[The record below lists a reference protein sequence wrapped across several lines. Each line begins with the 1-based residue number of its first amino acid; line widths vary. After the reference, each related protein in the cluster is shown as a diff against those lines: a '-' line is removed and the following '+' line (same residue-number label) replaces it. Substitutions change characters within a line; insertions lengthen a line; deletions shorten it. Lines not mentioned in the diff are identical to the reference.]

1 MAEAILF
8 GLAETLLE
16 KLGLRA
22 FQEIGLAWAVKDEVQ
37 KLNHIVFILKNV
49 LLDAE
54 EQSSHNRMITTWLR
68 ELQDVV
74 YDAEDLLDDVSTT
87 ALQQK
92 VITQKKLA
100 RKLHLFFS
108 SYNPIVF
115 GLKMGH
121 RIKAIRERLDEHAK
135 LKNNFNLTDQS
146 TESRLLKYRE
156 REQTHSL
163 FPQEK
168 VIGREDDKNKIVDR
182 LLDSNPVAVEDK
194 FSVIPI
200 VGMGGLGKTT
210 LAQYVYNDEKF
221 GEHFA
226 LKMWVCVS
234 TDFNMKR
241 IVENILESA
250 TKKKTE
256 GGLQMDTLQDC
267 LRKEVGGKKY
277 LLVLDDVW
285 NEDHTLWDKLKDLLN
300 VCASGS
306 KIIVTTRSHRVA
318 EITSPVEP
326 YVLEGLDEQRS
337 WELFKKKAF
346 KPGEE
351 PQNQVEIGKEIVRKC
366 SGVPL
371 AIRTLASLLPNKD
384 TKYWESIKNKEF
396 SKIAQKEN
404 DIIPILRFSYD
415 ELPSYL
421 KHCFAYCSVYP
432 KDFEIEKQTLIQL
445 WMANGFLRS
454 QDGKQCA
461 EEIGDQYFTEL
472 LRRSFFQDVQR
483 KKWDDDIESYKMH
496 DLMHDLAELVAG
508 EGICRGSS
516 EAANIIEKT
525 RHLSF
530 PYESESYS
538 TEIPSTLFNA
548 GTCLRTLLLPSSI
561 KVNETCLRKIISR
574 FRCLR
579 VLDLHDLWIEMLPG
593 SIGKL
598 KQLRY
603 LDLSCCR
610 SMKRLPES
618 ITRLVNLQTLKLSS
632 CEELE
637 ELPRDIENLVNL
649 VHLDLDECC
658 SLRRMPRGVGQLEQ
672 LRYLDLSR
680 CRSMKRLPE
689 SITRLV
695 NLQTL
700 KLSWCEELEELPRDI
715 ENLVNLVHLD
725 LDGCSSLRRMPRGVG
740 QLKQLRYLDLS
751 CCRSMKRLPE
761 SITRLVNLQTLKLSW
776 CEELEEL
783 PRDIENLVNL
793 VHLDLAECFSL
804 RRMPRGV
811 GQLEQLRYLDLS
823 CCRSMKRLP
832 ESITRLVN
840 LQTLKLSSCEE
851 LEELPRD
858 IENLV
863 NLVHLDL
870 DECSS
875 LRRMPRGVG
884 HLKQLRY
891 LDLSCCR
898 SMKRLPESIT
908 RLVNLQT
915 LKLSSCEEL
924 EELPRDIENLVNL
937 VHLDL
942 GGCSSLRRLP
952 RGVGQLRQLRYL
964 DLSCNHSMKRLPE
977 SITRL
982 VNLQTLKL
990 SWCEELEELPRDIEN
1005 LVNLVHLDLDKCFS
1019 LRRMP
1024 QGVGQLSNL
1033 RTLNRFVVGENA
1045 TTSGVL
1051 SELKGLNNLEGELKI
1066 VIRRRIKSA
1075 EASEANL
1082 KEKQHLRRLELELR
1096 QQSNEDGEE
1105 DDYESVLEGLQS
1117 PPNLRELEI
1126 RGYGGRRWPDGMR
1139 CLTSLQKLWID
1150 QCPSLLSWGDEE
1162 RFRGLTSLE
1171 TLCIEGCDVLK
1182 ALPVRGIQ
1190 HLISLKKLHISNCIE
1205 MELLDDDDDGKQW
1218 ENLNKSLREVR
1229 IEGIPKMVRL
1239 PRWLQHC
1246 TSLQALW
1253 IEKCR
1258 GLRNLP
1264 EWMGNLTSLQ
1274 KLRLWECPQLESLPD
1289 GMRCLTSL
1297 QQLWI
1302 FGCPLL
1308 EKRCEKET
1316 GEDWPKIAHVPT
1328 IWIHSKCQ

>member
-16 KLGLRA
+16 KLGSRA

-37 KLNHIVFILKNV
+37 KLNHIISILKNV

-54 EQSSHNRMITTWLR
+54 EQSSHNCKITTWLQ
-68 ELQDVV
+68 ELQDVI

-100 RKLHLFFS
+100 RKVRLFFS

-135 LKNNFNLTDQS
+135 LKNDFNLTDQP

-156 REQTHSL
+156 KEQTHSF

-182 LLDSNPVAVEDK
+182 LLDSNPVAVGDN
-194 FSVIPI
+194 FLVIPI
-200 VGMGGLGKTT
+200 VGIGGLGKTT
-210 LAQYVYNDEKF
+210 LAQYVYNDEKI
-221 GEHFA
+221 GKHFK

-234 TDFNMKR
+234 NDFNMKR

-250 TKKKTE
+250 TKKKIE
-256 GGLQMDTLQDC
+256 GGLKIDILQDR
-267 LRKEVGGKKY
+267 LRKEIGGKKY

-285 NEDHTLWDKLKDLLN
+285 SEDHTLWDKLKDLLN

-326 YVLEGLDEQRS
+326 YVLKGLDEQRS
-337 WELFKKKAF
+337 WDLFKKMAF

-371 AIRTLASLLPNKD
+371 AIQTLGSLLCSQD
-384 TKYWESIKNKEF
+384 TKYWLSIKNKEF
-396 SKIAQKEN
+396 SNMDQEEN
-404 DIIPILRFSYD
+404 DIIPVLRLSYD
-415 ELPSYL
+415 DLPSYL

-432 KDFEIEKQTLIQL
+432 KDSEIKKRTLIQL
-445 WMANGFLRS
+445 WMANGFLHS

-483 KKWDDDIESYKMH
+483 NKRDDDIESYKMH
-496 DLMHDLAELVAG
+496 DLMHGVAELVAG

-516 EAANIIEKT
+516 EAANITEKT

-530 PYESESYS
+530 PYESKGYL

-579 VLDLHDLWIEMLPG
+579 VLDLHMRGIEMLPG

-603 LDLSCCR
+603 LDLSSNS

-618 ITRLVNLQTLKLSS
+618 ITCLVNLQTLKLSG

-649 VHLDLDECC
+649 VHLDLDRCV
-658 SLRRMPRGVGQLEQ
+658 SLRRMPRGVGQLS
-672 LRYLDLSR
+672 Y
-680 CRSMKRLPE
+680 
-689 SITRLV
+689 
-695 NLQTL
+695 
-700 KLSWCEELEELPRDI
+700 
-715 ENLVNLVHLD
+715 
-725 LDGCSSLRRMPRGVG
+725 
-740 QLKQLRYLDLS
+740 
-751 CCRSMKRLPE
+751 
-761 SITRLVNLQTLKLSW
+761 
-776 CEELEEL
+776 
-783 PRDIENLVNL
+783 
-793 VHLDLAECFSL
+793 
-804 RRMPRGV
+804 
-811 GQLEQLRYLDLS
+811 
-823 CCRSMKRLP
+823 
-832 ESITRLVN
+832 
-840 LQTLKLSSCEE
+840 
-851 LEELPRD
+851 
-858 IENLV
+858 
-863 NLVHLDL
+863 
-870 DECSS
+870 
-875 LRRMPRGVG
+875 
-884 HLKQLRY
+884 
-891 LDLSCCR
+891 
-898 SMKRLPESIT
+898 
-908 RLVNLQT
+908 
-915 LKLSSCEEL
+915 
-924 EELPRDIENLVNL
+924 
-937 VHLDL
+937 
-942 GGCSSLRRLP
+942 
-952 RGVGQLRQLRYL
+952 
-964 DLSCNHSMKRLPE
+964 
-977 SITRL
+977 
-982 VNLQTLKL
+982 
-990 SWCEELEELPRDIEN
+990 
-1005 LVNLVHLDLDKCFS
+1005 
-1019 LRRMP
+1019 
-1024 QGVGQLSNL
+1024 L
-1033 RTLNRFVVGENA
+1033 RTLSRFVVGKNA
-1045 TTSGVL
+1045 TTSGGL
-1051 SELKGLNNLEGELKI
+1051 SELKGLNNLEGKLKI

-1082 KEKQHLRRLELELR
+1082 KEKQHLRDLELEWR
-1096 QQSNEDGEE
+1096 QESNEDGEE

-1117 PPNLRELEI
+1117 PPKLRELVI
-1126 RGYGGRRWPDGMR
+1126 RGYGGRRWPSWMINMQSFTKLEELHLWGCPQLESLPDGMRCLTSLRELHLQECPQLESLPDGMR
-1139 CLTSLQKLWID
+1139 CLTSLQELWIVL
-1150 QCPSLLSWGDEE
+1150 CPRLLSLGDEE
-1162 RFRGLTSLE
+1162 RFRGLASLK
-1171 TLCIEGCDVLK
+1171 TLSIKGCDGLK

-1190 HLISLKKLHISNCIE
+1190 HLISLKELHISTCIE
-1205 MELLDDDDDGKQW
+1205 MELLDDDDDDDDDYDDGKQW

-1229 IEGIPKMVRL
+1229 IKGIPKMVRL

-1246 TSLQALW
+1246 TSLQALR
-1253 IEKCR
+1253 IKECR
-1258 GLRNLP
+1258 GLGNLP

-1274 KLRLWECPQLESLPD
+1274 ELRLWGCPQLESLPD

-1297 QQLWI
+1297 QQLRI
-1302 FGCPLL
+1302 YQCPLL

-1316 GEDWPKIAHVPT
+1316 GEDWRKIAHIPSIRT
-1328 IWIHSKCQ
+1328 W

>member
-16 KLGLRA
+16 KLGSRA
-22 FQEIGLAWAVKDEVQ
+22 FQEIGLAWAGKDEIQ
-37 KLNHIVFILKNV
+37 KLKTRVSIIKDV

-54 EQSSHNRMITTWLR
+54 EQSSDNHKITTWLR
-68 ELQDVV
+68 ELQDVI
-74 YDAEDLLDDVSTT
+74 YDAEDLLDDVYTT
-87 ALQQK
+87 TLQQK
-92 VITQKKLA
+92 VMTQKKLA
-100 RKLHLFFS
+100 RNVCLFFS
-108 SYNPIVF
+108 SSNQIVF

-121 RIKAIRERLDEHAK
+121 RIKAIRKRLDEHEK
-135 LKNNFNLTDQS
+135 LKNHFNLTNQP
-146 TESRLLKYRE
+146 TESRLLKHRE
-156 REQTHSL
+156 REQTHSF

-168 VIGREDDKNKIVDR
+168 VIGREDDKNKIADR
-182 LLDSNPVAVEDK
+182 LLDSNPVAVGEN

-210 LAQYVYNDEKF
+210 LAQYVYNDEKI

-234 TDFNMKR
+234 NDFIMKR

-267 LRKEVGGKKY
+267 LRKEIGGKKY

-337 WELFKKKAF
+337 WDLFKKMAF

-351 PQNQVEIGKEIVRKC
+351 PQNQVDIGKEIVKRC

-371 AIRTLASLLPNKD
+371 AIRTLASLLYSQD

-432 KDFEIEKQTLIQL
+432 KDFEIEKRTLIQL

-483 KKWDDDIESYKMH
+483 KKCDDDMKSCKMH

-516 EAANIIEKT
+516 EAANITEKT

-548 GTCLRTLLLPSSI
+548 GKLRTFLLPSSVE
-561 KVNETCLRKIISR
+561 VNETWSRKLISR

-579 VLDLHDLWIEMLPG
+579 VLDLNRQWIEMLPG

-603 LDLSCCR
+603 LDLSRNR

-618 ITRLVNLQTLKLSS
+618 ITRLVNLQTLKLSC

-649 VHLDLDECC
+649 VHLDLD
-658 SLRRMPRGVGQLEQ
+658 R
-672 LRYLDLSR
+672 
-680 CRSMKRLPE
+680 
-689 SITRLV
+689 
-695 NLQTL
+695 
-700 KLSWCEELEELPRDI
+700 
-715 ENLVNLVHLD
+715 
-725 LDGCSSLRRMPRGVG
+725 CSSLRRMPRGVG
-740 QLKQLRYLDLS
+740 QLS
-751 CCRSMKRLPE
+751 C
-761 SITRLVNLQTLKLSW
+761 
-776 CEELEEL
+776 
-783 PRDIENLVNL
+783 
-793 VHLDLAECFSL
+793 
-804 RRMPRGV
+804 
-811 GQLEQLRYLDLS
+811 
-823 CCRSMKRLP
+823 
-832 ESITRLVN
+832 
-840 LQTLKLSSCEE
+840 
-851 LEELPRD
+851 
-858 IENLV
+858 
-863 NLVHLDL
+863 
-870 DECSS
+870 
-875 LRRMPRGVG
+875 
-884 HLKQLRY
+884 
-891 LDLSCCR
+891 
-898 SMKRLPESIT
+898 
-908 RLVNLQT
+908 
-915 LKLSSCEEL
+915 
-924 EELPRDIENLVNL
+924 
-937 VHLDL
+937 
-942 GGCSSLRRLP
+942 
-952 RGVGQLRQLRYL
+952 
-964 DLSCNHSMKRLPE
+964 
-977 SITRL
+977 
-982 VNLQTLKL
+982 
-990 SWCEELEELPRDIEN
+990 
-1005 LVNLVHLDLDKCFS
+1005 
-1019 LRRMP
+1019 
-1024 QGVGQLSNL
+1024 L
-1033 RTLNRFVVGENA
+1033 RTLSRFVVGEKVA
-1045 TTSGVL
+1045 TSGGL
-1051 SELKGLNNLEGELKI
+1051 GELKGLNNLEGKLKI
-1066 VIRRRIKSA
+1066 VIRRRIKNA

-1082 KEKQHLRRLELELR
+1082 KEKQHLRYLELEWT
-1096 QQSNEDGEE
+1096 QESNEDGEE
-1105 DDYESVLEGLQS
+1105 EDYESELEGLQS

-1126 RGYGGRRWPDGMR
+1126 RGYGGRRWPSWMINMQSFTSLQSLRLLACPQLKSLPDGIR
-1139 CLTSLQKLWID
+1139 CLTSLQ
-1150 QCPSLLSWGDEE
+1150 E
-1162 RFRGLTSLE
+1162 
-1171 TLCIEGCDVLK
+1171 
-1182 ALPVRGIQ
+1182 
-1190 HLISLKKLHISNCIE
+1190 LHIYE
-1205 MELLDDDDDGKQW
+1205 
-1218 ENLNKSLREVR
+1218 
-1229 IEGIPKMVRL
+1229 
-1239 PRWLQHC
+1239 
-1246 TSLQALW
+1246 
-1253 IEKCR
+1253 
-1258 GLRNLP
+1258 
-1264 EWMGNLTSLQ
+1264 
-1274 KLRLWECPQLESLPD
+1274 
-1289 GMRCLTSL
+1289 
-1297 QQLWI
+1297 
-1302 FGCPLL
+1302 CPLL
-1308 EKRCEKET
+1308 KKRCEKET

-1328 IWIHSKCQ
+1328 IWICSDCQ